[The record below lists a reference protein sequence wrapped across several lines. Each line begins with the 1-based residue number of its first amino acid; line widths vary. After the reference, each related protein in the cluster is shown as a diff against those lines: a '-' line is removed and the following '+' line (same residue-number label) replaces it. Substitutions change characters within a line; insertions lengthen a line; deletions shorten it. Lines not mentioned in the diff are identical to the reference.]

1 MESAKDPPRLATL
14 VAVVGAAAMIPLL
27 AARNYFKRRKQICM
41 VEALRAAEAKYRSF
55 FENAIEG
62 IFQTT
67 PAGRYLTANPAL
79 ARIYGYDSPQQMI
92 DSIGNIER
100 QLYVDPHRRDEFIRV
115 MAEDGVISGFESQ
128 IYRRDGSVI
137 WIAESARAV
146 HDAQGDLEYYEGIV
160 ENITERKL
168 SEALFR
174 EKESAEAAN
183 RAKSQFLANMS
194 HELRTPLNGVIGM
207 LDLLLETT
215 EAPQSLRYATIARSS
230 ADLLLSVIDQILDFS
245 KIEAGKLDLECI
257 DFSLRAVLEESLETL
272 AGQAA
277 QKGLEL
283 ALDMPTG
290 MSTAVR
296 GDPHRFRQ
304 VLVNLLGNA
313 IKFTQRGHVRIRA
326 SVLSETNERLT
337 VFIAIEDT
345 GIGIPADRLQRLFQS
360 FSQVDA
366 STTRQFGGT
375 GLGLAI
381 SQQLVDL
388 MGGEIGVESAAGRG
402 SSFWFRIPL
411 AKSTTGPISAP
422 VVPSELQKLRVL
434 VVDDNATNRE
444 ILFRQLSDWQ
454 IRVEL
459 AANGESALE
468 LLERVRAAGE
478 HLDLAIVDCHMPVMD
493 GYALVQKINATKS
506 FRAMPLI
513 MLSSLAASGHDD
525 KYAAAPIASRLTKP
539 VRQSQLLGAILAA
552 TAGKREPIAD
562 QATASQTGDNQP
574 DAASGSVTTLSTAT
588 SPAPRIAPGSC
599 RGRLLLAEDNEINR
613 ILALET
619 LTRAGFQCDVAE
631 NGQQAVEAII
641 AQPYE
646 VVLMDCQ
653 MPLLD
658 GFSATREIRRLER
671 EGALANRAGRVPIVA
686 ITANAIS
693 GDRELCEAAGMD
705 HYLTKPIDSLKLI
718 ELLNVIIDSAHEKPL
733 EKLSEHRPIGE
744 SLERPDSAAAPFDFT
759 ELAERCLG
767 NWELIDRI
775 VPRFVERLP
784 ELASRL
790 EDAVR
795 KGRWQ
800 EVATQAHQLKGLAA
814 NLSAEP
820 LHAAIRDLEAACVD
834 SDGARVILLLDN
846 VRTETERCVEA
857 GLRRAA
863 AANARSEGSPL

>member
-1 MESAKDPPRLATL
+1 
-14 VAVVGAAAMIPLL
+14 
-27 AARNYFKRRKQICM
+27 M
-41 VEALRAAEAKYRSF
+41 VDALRAAEAKYRSF

-67 PAGRYLTANPAL
+67 PAGRYLIANPAL

-115 MAEDGVISGFESQ
+115 MADEGEIANFESQ

-146 HDAQGDLEYYEGIV
+146 HDADGNLDYYEGIV

-215 EAPQSLRYATIARSS
+215 EAPQSLRFATIARSS

-296 GDPHRFRQ
+296 GDPVRFRQ
-304 VLVNLLGNA
+304 VLINLLGNA
-313 IKFTQRGHVRIRA
+313 IKFTERGHVRVRT
-326 SVLSETNERLT
+326 SVLSETSERLT
-337 VFIAIEDT
+337 LFVAIEDT
-345 GIGIPADRLQRLFQS
+345 GIGIPADRLKRLFQS

-381 SQQLVDL
+381 SSQLVDL
-388 MGGEIGVESAAGRG
+388 MGGEIGVESAPGRG

-411 AKSTTGPISAP
+411 AKSTAGPVCVP
-422 VVPSELQKLRVL
+422 VVPSDLQKLRVL

-459 AANGESALE
+459 AANGAHALE

-493 GYALVQKINATKS
+493 GYALAHEIKAKQS

-513 MLSSLAASGHDD
+513 MLSSLAATSHDD
-525 KYAAAPIASRLTKP
+525 HNAAEISTRLTKP
-539 VRQSQLLGAILAA
+539 VRQSQLLGAIVAA
-552 TAGKREPIAD
+552 TAGNRPMVDDEPDRTIASD
-562 QATASQTGDNQP
+562 VNPSAACHGSAKPSHAPDVSPRVASDT
-574 DAASGSVTTLSTAT
+574 
-588 SPAPRIAPGSC
+588 C

-619 LTRAGFQCDVAE
+619 LSRAGFVCDVAC
-631 NGQQAVEAII
+631 NGQEAVDAIL
-641 AQPYE
+641 ARPYD
-646 VVLMDCQ
+646 VILMDCQ

-671 EGALANRAGRVPIVA
+671 EGALADRPNRVPIVA

-718 ELLNVIIDSAHEKPL
+718 ELLNVVIDSTHEKPDA
-733 EKLSEHRPIGE
+733 E
-744 SLERPDSAAAPFDFT
+744 SLDDSSKRSLQQAVNERPDTAPAAFDFA

-775 VPRFVERLP
+775 VPKFVERLP
-784 ELASRL
+784 QLAGRL
-790 EDAVR
+790 EEAVR
-795 KGRWQ
+795 QERWH

-814 NLSAEP
+814 NLSAKP
-820 LHAAIRDLEAACVD
+820 LHAAIRDLEAACGD
-834 SDGARVILLLDN
+834 ADAARAILLLDD
-846 VRTETERCVEA
+846 VGAEVERCLEA
-857 GLRRAA
+857 GLARAV
-863 AANARSEGSPL
+863 AANATPEGMRA